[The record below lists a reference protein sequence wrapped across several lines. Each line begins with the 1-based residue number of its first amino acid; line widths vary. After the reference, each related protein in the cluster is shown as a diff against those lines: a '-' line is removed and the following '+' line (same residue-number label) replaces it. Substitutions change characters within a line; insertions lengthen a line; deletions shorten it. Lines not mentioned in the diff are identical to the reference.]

1 MLSIQMSQ
9 TIRSEIQPGA
19 AHRAPLMAVAFGL
32 AVLLA
37 VNILWFRKDDAPPIY
52 DMAYHLSLGWQARKA
67 LGNGDLAGL
76 FTLSDYYPP
85 LVHWTLAIAYFA
97 TGPRPAAVLLA
108 NLGWAALLAL
118 SMYRIG
124 CRMAGPWSAAA
135 AAVAAIW
142 LPMNAWWSRE
152 AMLDV
157 PLTACVAA
165 ATLLLIEACDST
177 DRWHWLALGLALG
190 LGMLVKWTFIL
201 FLAPPLVLCMIRR
214 MRQRRQSPGKVS
226 PVAHWLDA
234 ALVAVVVAFPWYI
247 LHLQNL
253 RKRFSATMAEGLAE
267 GDPSVGSLSSVTF
280 YIQSLLSY
288 HLFAV
293 FFVLAVIGVLVAL
306 HRRNRVDLVL
316 LIQLA
321 GGWVFLT
328 LLANKDPRYLMPLVP
343 MLVLLGTSV
352 LRSGWLFAVVALA
365 LAQLLAVSF
374 DIGLPQRIRLVESS
388 VPVWQERWLHE
399 ENHREHS
406 RIVLLRSGWD
416 LFQASYAGMIGP
428 PRKEDWK
435 VNAILER
442 VVSNAA
448 AGSRRQLLA
457 LVPDMPRFHAGA
469 FQLQADWRGWPV
481 KTSRPRAGADWEA
494 LEDFD
499 YVVIKEGNQGPPWT
513 TAQNAEIDMFVKNNP
528 AYFKVVELYQLPDG
542 SWARLCRI
550 ERPG

>member
-1 MLSIQMSQ
+1 MP
-9 TIRSEIQPGA
+9 RSDRVETPSGA
-19 AHRAPLMAVAFGL
+19 SNRAPLIGLVFGI
-32 AVLLA
+32 AALLA
-37 VNILWFRKDDAPPIY
+37 VNVAWFQNDDSPAIY
-52 DMAYHLSLGWQARKA
+52 DMAHHLSLGWQARQA
-67 LGNGDLAGL
+67 LGDGNLGGL
-76 FTLSDYYPP
+76 FHLSDYYPP
-85 LVHWTLAIAYFA
+85 LVHWTLAISYVA
-97 TGPRPAAVLLA
+97 TGPRPAAALLA
-108 NLGWAALLAL
+108 NLGWVSLLAL
-118 SMYRIG
+118 SVYRLG
-124 CRMAGPWSAAA
+124 CRMAGPWSAAV
-135 AAVAAIW
+135 AAVVVIW

-152 AMLDV
+152 AMLDL
-157 PLTACVAA
+157 PLTASVAA
-165 ATLLLIEACDST
+165 ATLLLIEACDSNQRR
-177 DRWHWLALGLALG
+177 RWLVLGLALG

-201 FLAPPLVLCMIRR
+201 FLAPPLVFCMIRM
-214 MRQRRQSPGKVS
+214 MRQRHGFPGKAL

-234 ALVAVVVAFPWYI
+234 VLVAVVVAFPWYI

-253 RKRFSATMAEGLAE
+253 RKRFSSTMAEGLAE
-267 GDPSVGSLSSVTF
+267 GDPSTGSLSSLTF

-306 HRRNRVDLVL
+306 YRRNRIDLVL

-328 LLANKDPRYLMPLVP
+328 LLTNKDPRYLMPLVP

-352 LRSGWLFAVVALA
+352 LRSWWWLAAVALA
-365 LAQLLAVSF
+365 FAQLLAVSF
-374 DIGLPQRIRLVESS
+374 DIGLPQRIRIAESP

-406 RIVLLRSGWD
+406 RTVIMRSGWD
-416 LFQASYAGMIGP
+416 LFQTSYAGMIGP

-442 VVSNAA
+442 VVSDAA
-448 AGSRRQLLA
+448 VGSRRPLLA

-469 FQLQADWRGWPV
+469 FQLQTNWRGWPV
-481 KTSRPRAGADWEA
+481 TISRPRVGADWDA
-494 LEDFD
+494 LEGFD

-513 TAQNAEIDMFVKNNP
+513 TVQNAEIDMFVKNNP
-528 AYFKVVELYQLPDG
+528 AYFKVVELYPLPDG

-550 ERPG
+550 ERPL